1 MSKSSNN
8 KQFLL
13 IGAIVVVVAAI
24 VYIFFSDSG
33 TAKKSAATT
42 TQPQQQTV
50 QQNQVQKSAVA
61 STPEDQ
67 YPEAPDFELPSVD
80 GKQIKLSDFRGKVVF
95 LNFWAT
101 WCPPCR
107 REIPSFIELIKKYG
121 KDGFIVLGVAVDPR
135 EFTQVDKVKPFVKQM
150 GMNYPVVYDTK
161 GISQMYGGIRSIP
174 TTFVINREGK
184 VIGQIVGSRPKATF
198 ESIIKDLL

>member
-13 IGAIVVVVAAI
+13 IGAIIVVVAAI
-24 VYIFFSDSG
+24 AYIFFSDSG
-33 TAKKSAATT
+33 SAKKSVATT
-42 TQPQQQTV
+42 SQPQQTV
-50 QQNQVQKSAVA
+50 QQSQVQKSAVA
-61 STPEDQ
+61 STPEEQ
-67 YPEAPDFELPSVD
+67 YPDAPDFELPSVD
-80 GKQIKLSDFRGKVVF
+80 GKQIKLSDFKGKVVF

-107 REIPSFIELIKKYG
+107 REIPAFIELIKKYG

-174 TTFVINREGK
+174 TTFVINRQGK
-184 VIGQIVGSRPKATF
+184 VVGQIVGSRPKATF